1 MKLKRELWRRK
12 TIKLSLSDRK
22 LQFVVAVAF
31 LVVTVA
37 LPYFLESSMPDSQRN
52 QIKDQ
57 VSKMSNEATVSSIFG
72 NNAYIAMFT
81 LVPVFGIPWIGTVM
95 YNTGEVFVA
104 YQASP
109 LLLVLSPIVWIEF
122 SAYALMLMGSV
133 KLTALAIGTV
143 LDRKIENVGRGFR
156 LVRNMVFLMV
166 VLLFFG
172 AVLEKLMIG

>member
-1 MKLKRELWRRK
+1 
-12 TIKLSLSDRK
+12 
-22 LQFVVAVAF
+22 
-31 LVVTVA
+31 
-37 LPYFLESSMPDSQRN
+37 
-52 QIKDQ
+52 
-57 VSKMSNEATVSSIFG
+57 
-72 NNAYIAMFT
+72 MFT
-81 LVPVFGIPWIGTVM
+81 LVPIFGIPWIGMVM

-109 LLLVLSPIVWIEF
+109 LLLALNVIVWIEF

-133 KLTALAIGTV
+133 KLTALAIGAV

>member
-1 MKLKRELWRRK
+1 MKINFADKRF
-12 TIKLSLSDRK
+12 
-22 LQFVVAVAF
+22 QFAIAVAF
-31 LVVTVA
+31 LVVMVA
-37 LPYFLESSMPDSQRN
+37 LPYFTESSMPDSQRDE
-52 QIKDQ
+52 IKDQ
-57 VSKMSNEATVSSIFG
+57 VSKMSDEATVSSIFG

-81 LVPVFGIPWIGTVM
+81 LVPIFGIPWIGMVM

-109 LLLVLSPIVWIEF
+109 LLLALNVIVWIEF

-133 KLTALAIGTV
+133 KLTKL
-143 LDRKIENVGRGFR
+143 LYERKIGEGFR
-156 LVRNMVFLMV
+156 MVRDRVFVVV